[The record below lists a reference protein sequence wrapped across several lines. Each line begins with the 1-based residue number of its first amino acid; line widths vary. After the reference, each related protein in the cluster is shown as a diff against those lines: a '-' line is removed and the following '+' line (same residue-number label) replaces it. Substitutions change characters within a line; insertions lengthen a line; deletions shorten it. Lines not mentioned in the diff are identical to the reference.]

1 MESLDR
7 AGRRAGHTLGKRLFT
22 FAVLADTHVNEHEA
36 QSASPFATNA
46 EANGRARHAIAEIAH
61 LDPAPEF
68 VVHLGDIV
76 HPMPGLPVFA
86 EAARRFKEIA
96 TTLTMPLHLVPGNH
110 DVGDKAVDWM
120 PADIVCTDYVELYR
134 RTFGKDYYAFDCG
147 PLRAIVINALLLNSG
162 LPHENEQ
169 RHWLETELQQ
179 SAGRRLFVFTHY
191 PPYVLAAD
199 ERSTYDNIDQPGRA
213 WLLELLRRHRVEAL
227 FAGHVHNFW
236 YDVHGETEMYLLPS
250 TAFLRHDYT
259 EFYRINPGAEF
270 GRGDVGK
277 FGYCIVDLHEHGHVM
292 RLVRTD
298 GRSLG
303 PDTPYRQRR
312 TPPPANVKTTPL
324 TGVGVELRHPWAE
337 ILEIPATGGV
347 QEFGRKPARNDYPV
361 MALWEMGARLLKI
374 PDHDV
379 TQPVT
384 RERMQ
389 LLHDVGHRFIATT
402 FGVPRGTF
410 AAALDGQSD
419 LVDVIEVNLSSAALA
434 REAARLAAFKA
445 KSAVPLYWAK
455 LRMHEDA
462 HYEGGKVSHFIN
474 TGFTLN
480 DLHTAETILEN
491 AGLRALVAG
500 IVVRIDRAVD
510 LLAAASQLTE
520 YAARTGL
527 KILGSIKLADA
538 SIACARID
546 DLDTARLAAE
556 SLLAARLSPNVQ
568 YVFDTF
574 MDVDRGYFPRNGFID
589 RLFNPRPALR
599 AYASVAALLGSDV
612 AVTVDSVIGNGAE
625 RCVHFR
631 VGETAH
637 LLVSGASGSAVA
649 DMAAANDG
657 QDILDLC
664 AGTYVGMA
672 GAKDAT
678 APGLWLV
685 TDLRKAPP
693 QAVPRDGIAAS
704 NSSVEAG

>member
-7 AGRRAGHTLGKRLFT
+7 TGRRAGHALGKRLFT
-22 FAVLADTHVNEHEA
+22 FAVLADTHVNEHEDL
-36 QSASPFATNA
+36 SASPFATNA

-96 TTLTMPLHLVPGNH
+96 AALTVPLHLVPGNH

-120 PADIVCTDYVELYR
+120 PADIVCADYVELYR

-162 LPHENEQ
+162 LPQENEQ
-169 RHWLETELQQ
+169 RLWLEAELQQ

-191 PPYVLAAD
+191 PPYVLADD

-259 EFYRINPGAEF
+259 EFYRIDPGAEF

-303 PDTPYRQRR
+303 PDTPYRRRR
-312 TPPPANVKTTPL
+312 TPPPANVKTAPL

-379 TQPVT
+379 TQSIT

-389 LLHDVGHRFIATT
+389 RLHDVGHRFIATT
-402 FGVPRGTF
+402 FGVPRGAF
-410 AAALDGQSD
+410 AAALDSQSGLLD
-419 LVDVIEVNLSSAALA
+419 AIEVNLSSAALT

-445 KSAVPLYWAK
+445 TSAVPLYWAK

-480 DLHTAETILEN
+480 DLHTAETILET
-491 AGLRALVAG
+491 AGLRALIAG
-500 IVVRIDRAVD
+500 IVVRIDRTVD
-510 LLAAASQLTE
+510 LLAAASQLAE

-538 SIACARID
+538 SIARARID

-556 SLLAARLSPNVQ
+556 SLLAARLSGDVE

-589 RLFNPRPALR
+589 RMFNPRPALR
-599 AYASVAALLGSDV
+599 AYAGMAALLGSGKVV
-612 AVTVDSVIGNGAE
+612 AIDPVATNGAE
-625 RCVHFR
+625 RHVRFH
-631 VGETAH
+631 VGETTH
-637 LLVSGASGSAVA
+637 LLVSGASG
-649 DMAAANDG
+649 AAAAHIATVDTAT
-657 QDILDLC
+657 DILDLC
-664 AGTYVGMA
+664 TGTFVGA
-672 GAKDAT
+672 DGARSAS

-685 TDLRKAPP
+685 TDLGQERQGALSRH
-693 QAVPRDGIAAS
+693 AIAA
-704 NSSVEAG
+704 GT